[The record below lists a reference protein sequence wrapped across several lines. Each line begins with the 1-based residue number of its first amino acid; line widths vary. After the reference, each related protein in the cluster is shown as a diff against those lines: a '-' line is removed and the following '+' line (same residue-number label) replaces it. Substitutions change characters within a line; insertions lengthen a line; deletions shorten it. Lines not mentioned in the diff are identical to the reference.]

1 MDRREVKQALWIAVV
16 FAAMWLLPVG
26 HERVGMAAREAL
38 LFVQDYARH
47 HVMYGLL
54 PAMIIAGAIATFVSK
69 GSIMRYLGARAHR
82 VVAYAVA
89 SVSGTV
95 LTICSCTV
103 LPFFAGIYSRGAGLG
118 PATAFLYAGPAINVV
133 AIFMTA
139 RVLGAHI
146 GIARAVAAVSFSI
159 IIGLI
164 MHFIF
169 RKEEAVRA
177 DESLAMPEEPEHR
190 PISQV
195 LGLII
200 LMIAILALVN
210 WQASSSTGPAA
221 WVAVHKWPLAAM
233 GSGILAVLLALW
245 YRLKPWALA
254 IAAAAAVVAGVLIPG
269 SPQAGFIVAVAGL
282 AIVGA
287 AGTQDSREWMS
298 ESWGL
303 AARILPLL
311 FVGILIAGA
320 LLGRPGYEGLIP
332 TQWVYRIVGGNGF
345 LSNAAASVAGGLMY
359 FCSTTEIPI
368 VQGLMGSGM
377 GKGPALAFLLAGPAV
392 SLPNILVLRS
402 IVGTKKTVT
411 YLVLVVGFSTLLG
424 YIYGLI
430 TG

>member
-1 MDRREVKQALWIAVV
+1 MNKREVKQALWIVAV
-16 FAAMWLLPVG
+16 FAAFWILPVG
-26 HERVGMAAREAL
+26 HARVGFAAREAL

-54 PAMIIAGAIATFVSK
+54 PAMIIAGAIAMFVSK
-69 GSIMRYLGARAHR
+69 GSIMKYLGARARR

-118 PATAFLYAGPAINVV
+118 PATTFLYAGPAINVV

-146 GIARAVAAVSFSI
+146 GVARAVAAVAFSI
-159 IIGLI
+159 VIGLI
-164 MHFIF
+164 MHLIF
-169 RKEEAVRA
+169 RKEEAERA
-177 DESLAMPEEPEHR
+177 DETLMMPEEPEHR
-190 PISQV
+190 PVSQV
-195 LGLII
+195 LGIII

-210 WQASSSTGPAA
+210 WRATGATGPGA
-221 WVAVHKWPLAAM
+221 WVAVHKWQLASV
-233 GSGILAVLLALW
+233 GSGFLAILLAVW
-245 YRLKPWALA
+245 YRVKPWALILA
-254 IAAAAAVVAGVLIPG
+254 GASAAVAGLLIPG
-269 SPQAGFIVAVAGL
+269 SPQVGFIVAMAGL
-282 AIVGA
+282 VVVAV
-287 AGTQDSREWMS
+287 AGTQETRGWMS

-303 AARILPLL
+303 ASRIFPLL

-320 LLGRPGYEGLIP
+320 MLGRPGYEGLIP
-332 TQWVYRIVGGNGF
+332 AEWVYRVVGGNG
-345 LSNAAASVAGGLMY
+345 LQQNAAASVAGGLMY

-368 VQGLMGSGM
+368 VQGLMGAGM

-402 IVGTKKTVT
+402 IVGTKKTAT
-411 YLVLVVGFSTLLG
+411 YLALVVGFSTLLG
-424 YIYGLI
+424 YLYGLI
-430 TG
+430 TA

>member
-1 MDRREVKQALWIAVV
+1 MDRREIKQALWIVIV
-16 FAAMWLLPVG
+16 FAAFWLVPVG
-26 HERVGMAAREAL
+26 HERITLAVREAL
-38 LFVQDYARH
+38 LFVQDYAQH

-69 GSIMRYLGARAHR
+69 GSIMKYLGARAHR
-82 VVAYAVA
+82 IVAYAVA

-118 PATAFLYAGPAINVV
+118 PATTFLYAGPAINVV

-146 GIARAVAAVSFSI
+146 GVARATGAVAFSI
-159 IIGLI
+159 VIGLI

-169 RKEEAVRA
+169 RKEEAERA

-190 PISQV
+190 PVSQV
-195 LGLII
+195 LGVII
-200 LMIAILALVN
+200 LMIVVLALVN
-210 WQASSSTGPAA
+210 WRSTGPTGPGAWIAA
-221 WVAVHKWPLAAM
+221 HQWQLASV
-233 GSGILAVLLALW
+233 GGGLLAVLLAVW
-245 YRLKPWALA
+245 YRLRPWAL
-254 IAAAAAVVAGVLIPG
+254 ILAAAATLIAGVLVPG
-269 SPQAGFIVAVAGL
+269 SPKIGFIVAMAGL
-282 AIVGA
+282 AVVA
-287 AGTQDSREWMS
+287 VAGTQETKGWMS

-303 AARILPLL
+303 AARIFPLL

-320 LLGRPGYEGLIP
+320 MLGRPGYEGLIP
-332 TQWVYRIVGGNGF
+332 AEWVYRVVGGNA
-345 LSNAAASVAGGLMY
+345 LRSNAAASVAGGLMY

-368 VQGLMGSGM
+368 VQGLMGAGM

-392 SLPNILVLRS
+392 SLPNMLVLRS
-402 IVGTKKTVT
+402 IVGTKKTAV
-411 YLVLVVGFSTLLG
+411 YLTLVVGFSTLLG
-424 YIYGLI
+424 YLYGLI